1 MESRIW
7 DTGGLCYSVPPA
19 GVVRGR
25 CGCPFGRTIFSC
37 QLLAETAKLFV
48 SLSLSLAFFQAVLSL
63 SERMLQAVAL
73 IKSSCVGQMSQAQ
86 WNARNAEAQRER
98 GRERVCLGK
107 GVQTPNSNQ
116 CSSFS
121 AVEACFRLRVKQKQ
135 LVHSLNNYLKG

>member
-1 MESRIW
+1 M
-7 DTGGLCYSVPPA
+7 A
-19 GVVRGR
+19 GVGVRLGGR
-25 CGCPFGRTIFSC
+25 SSAASC
-37 QLLAETAKLFV
+37 WQKQQSSLFLFLSP
-48 SLSLSLAFFQAVLSL
+48 SLFFQAVLSL